1 MSQSPPSSF
10 CGKPR
15 YRPLTR
21 RGACGLI
28 GAMLAAPPVIGQVTG
43 PEVTLRFHHFLPAN
57 SNIQREVIA
66 PWIREIARQS
76 DGRLAI
82 EVHPAMSLG
91 GAAQDLARQVESGD
105 VDIALTLPQ
114 YTPGRFPVA
123 ETPSQPFMMTSAA
136 ATSRALYRLMQE
148 AGQAEYHH
156 THPLAF
162 FVDAPG
168 QLHTATRQV
177 SRLTDLR
184 GLRLRMPR
192 HGRGGDGLSAA
203 GARAG
208 GRSVEEAE
216 ALGDLL
222 GPLGI
227 EPRFFPVTDLAGALQ
242 RNQIDGSC
250 LTAEIVTTLGLE
262 TALPFHCAINAE
274 GRGLYTSS
282 AAVLMNRARYARL
295 PADLREV
302 IDANSGEEISVRIGR
317 VLDRFET
324 TANATLRAAGQTI
337 SELPEAEAQLLRAAA
352 VPLHAAWIR
361 TLDASGYDGA
371 AIFARY
377 EELLGAAV

>member
-10 CGKPR
+10 CGKPH

-28 GAMLAAPPVIGQVTG
+28 GAMLAAPPVIGQVTA

-148 AGQAEYHH
+148 AGRAEYHH

-184 GLRLRMPR
+184 GLRLRMP
-192 HGRGGDGLSAA
+192 SQ
-203 GARAG
+203 
-208 GRSVEEAE
+208 

-242 RNQIDGSC
+242 RDQIDGSC

-324 TANATLRAAGQTI
+324 AANATLRAAGQTI